1 MTVALTESDARCAA
15 GSLYLLMCVM
25 TVFQLIRNLHVAV
38 VYLLAGTESEKLKML
53 QSRKTG

>member
-1 MTVALTESDARCAA
+1 
-15 GSLYLLMCVM
+15 VM

-53 QSRKTG
+53 ESRKTG